1 MVDTGGFCLDGRL
14 NMLRCA
20 VALRGAYLVRYGLL
34 FGDPDVEAE
43 PVVLRGPEVKGGTGC
58 F

>member
-1 MVDTGGFCLDGRL
+1 
-14 NMLRCA
+14 MLRCA

-34 FGDPDVEAE
+34 FGDPDVEVE

>member
-1 MVDTGGFCLDGRL
+1 
-14 NMLRCA
+14 MLRCA

-34 FGDPDVEAE
+34 CGDPDVEVE
-43 PVVLRGPEVKGGTGC
+43 PVEMRGPEVKGGTGC

>member
-1 MVDTGGFCLDGRL
+1 
-14 NMLRCA
+14 MLRCA
-20 VALRGAYLVRYGLL
+20 VALRGRIWCGTGFCLGTRTLEV
-34 FGDPDVEAE
+34 E

>member
-1 MVDTGGFCLDGRL
+1 ML
-14 NMLRCA
+14 LRCGG
-20 VALRGAYLVRYGLL
+20 VFGAYGLL
-34 FGDPDVEAE
+34 FGDPDVEVE